1 MIKNPTPSQYV
12 MISIVAALMT
22 IPTIYGVIWLVSF
35 TNRPKPLPVV
45 ESLRC
50 DAPANVDTTGWIEI
64 PATPLA
70 RLRVPRT
77 TRMNTI
83 YRSADGPTHW
93 SDPEASLSLT
103 ILSARRSD
111 PRWPQIRG
119 RAVMPGDSGRVPDCS
134 ERSFVGHA
142 SRVETGRLSSSGN
155 AQIYEVYSQVDAHG
169 DSVIRLTIHA
179 NDVQSQ
185 RIGLA
190 IVRSLRFV
198 TALPPT

>member
-12 MISIVAALMT
+12 MISFVAALVT
-22 IPTIYGVIWLVSF
+22 IPTIYGVIWLVSV
-35 TNRPKPLPVV
+35 TNRPKSIPVV

-77 TRMNTI
+77 TRMNTV

-93 SDPEASLSLT
+93 SDPDGSFSLV
-103 ILSARRSD
+103 IVSARRSD

-119 RAVMPGDSGRVPDCS
+119 RVAVPGDSGRVPDCI
-134 ERSFVGHA
+134 EESFVGHQ
-142 SRVETGRLSSSGN
+142 SRLETGRLSSSGN
-155 AQIYEVYSQVDAHG
+155 EAIYEVYSQVDTRA
-169 DSVIRLTIHA
+169 DRVIRLTVHA
-179 NDVQSQ
+179 NSVQSQ
-185 RIGLA
+185 RVGLA

-198 TALPPT
+198 TAPPPT